1 MIRPIAPTHSVLRAI
16 TEGEPVSISKFLSR
30 ARDTDTFVSEDEAR
44 GLVEKSVFT
53 AVEESFTAS
62 NVPADTLAHWAWLH
76 KMGRE
81 PHIDAVLHL
90 LQEFQD
96 DGNRFHLVQAIE
108 VLTHLKSL

>member
-1 MIRPIAPTHSVLRAI
+1 M
-16 TEGEPVSISKFLSR
+16 
-30 ARDTDTFVSEDEAR
+30 EDEAEIAPR
-44 GLVEKSVFT
+44 SPFT
-53 AVEESFTAS
+53 VVEESFTAS
-62 NVPADTLAHWAWLH
+62 NVPADTLAHWEWLH

-108 VLTHLKSL
+108 ILTHLKSL